1 MAARRSRPSSAR
13 REGRQNN
20 FSLGQ
25 LDQLQRQRAH
35 AAREFV
41 AASMRY
47 ASVGETEARTAEAIG
62 LLIDRYPTCPKFA
75 SMLVDQLMAGSEDL
89 QAALREELN

>member
-1 MAARRSRPSSAR
+1 MAPRRSQPSSAR
-13 REGRQNN
+13 REGMQQH

-35 AAREFV
+35 AAREFI

-47 ASVGETEARTAEAIG
+47 ASVGETEARTAEAIS
-62 LLIDRYPTCPKFA
+62 LIVDRWPDCPEFA
-75 SMLVDQLMAGSEDL
+75 SMLVDQLMAGDEDL
-89 QAALREELN
+89 HAALREELN

>member
-1 MAARRSRPSSAR
+1 MSIRRSRSANAR
-13 REGRQNN
+13 RAERQHH

-35 AAREFV
+35 ASHEFI

-47 ASVGETEARTAEAIG
+47 ASVAETQARTAEAIS
-62 LLIDRYPTCPKFA
+62 LIIDRWPDCPEFA
-75 SMLVDQLMAGSEDL
+75 SMVVDQLMAGDEAL
-89 QAALREELN
+89 HAALREELN

>member
-47 ASVGETEARTAEAIG
+47 ASVGETEARTAEAIS
-62 LLIDRYPTCPKFA
+62 LIIDRWPDCPEFA
-75 SMLVDQLMAGSEDL
+75 SMVVDQLMHGDEQL
-89 QAALREELN
+89 HAALREELN